1 MGKILL
7 ASASPRRRELLS
19 WLGLPFE
26 TVAPEVDESPEVGEE
41 PALLVSRLSL
51 AKARAVCDT
60 NWACSDAPEVVI
72 ACDTL
77 VALDGTILGKPRD
90 EREAA
95 EMLGRLRGRSH
106 LVYSAVT
113 LVSPSGGRVAT
124 ELVETVVTMR
134 RYTAEEIALYVA
146 SGDPFDKAG
155 AYAIQHEQF
164 RPVAGLKG
172 CYTNVMGLP
181 LCHTARSLRR
191 WGIEVP
197 EDPPAVCR
205 ARTGYVC
212 HIYLSILDG
221 K

>member
-1 MGKILL
+1 MVKVLL

-19 WLGLPFE
+19 WLGLQFE
-26 TVAPEVDESPEVGEE
+26 TVVPEVDESPEAGEE
-41 PALLVSRLSL
+41 PAFLASRLSL

-60 NWACSDAPEVVI
+60 NWTCSGNPEVVI

-77 VALDGTILGKPRD
+77 VALDGTILGKPRN
-90 EREAA
+90 EQEAM
-95 EMLGRLRGRSH
+95 EMLYRLRGRSH

-113 LVSPSGGRVAT
+113 FVSPAYRRIAT
-124 ELVETVVTMR
+124 EVVETVVTMR
-134 RYTAEEIALYVA
+134 NYTAEEIALYVA
-146 SGDPFDKAG
+146 SGDPLDKAG

-164 RPVAGLKG
+164 RPVAGLQG

-197 EDPPAVCR
+197 ADPPAVCR

-212 HIYLSILDG
+212 HIYPTILDDR
-221 K
+221 